1 MRSKTS
7 NEPANRYWNE
17 VRVNS
22 NNWDIGTSHGIKKN
36 LVFLADY
43 FYNVTREEIPDD

>member
-1 MRSKTS
+1 MQSKTS

-22 NNWDIGTSHGIKKN
+22 NKTAEKA
-36 LVFLADY
+36 VE
-43 FYNVTREEIPDD
+43 NVMEKAVEDVTEI